1 MDETDGDG
9 RFRIGGL
16 SAMAYVI
23 SARIDERAAE
33 KPLPAVAPGS
43 TVEVALRLAR
53 RATLRARLV
62 AGGQPVAGARV
73 EALVPTEEHRVRA
86 LGSAVSQPDGR
97 LVIAGLPRRMV
108 RLKVEGYRLVD
119 PKDLDVAAA
128 AEREIDLACERLATV
143 SGRVLRS
150 GQPAGHAT
158 VILQTEHQ
166 GRDLRDETRADGR
179 FRIEGVAPGPHTIG
193 AEDGQT
199 LSGQQPIVVG
209 ERDIDDVVLK
219 IDLDASIA
227 GTVVDLDGKPV
238 AGVTVHFFCNTKRD
252 SGTAVTGAD
261 GTFLVTSLA
270 GGGDY
275 RPWLSAEREGP
286 SGYRP
291 PAGQDWAP
299 VSVPDG
305 TSHITGVRLAI
316 AVGELAIA
324 GRVVRAG
331 APVPDVEI
339 GADGERTG
347 STAPTHTDAAG
358 AFTLTGL
365 LAGSYT
371 LRVGPMDHLIRVVR
385 DIQAGAR
392 DVTIELPAV
401 GAIEGTLDGFHGWP
415 RVLATYQRAGEQEYH
430 PPLQARVADGTFAFA
445 DVPIGSFVVTA
456 IDTSGESATAEVTVA
471 ADAVA
476 RVTLAPEPR
485 ARVDGVVLSWPG
497 RQPMS
502 GMTCMWRIYGVAGR
516 SGSETNSDA
525 DARFSIEVPAAQR
538 VHVSCMG
545 RPWESGNIKDAE
557 VELAAGSS
565 GSAEVLVYNL
575 KPGHR
580 PFWFPGLQLDPSGRV
595 GADFSGLRAGDRI
608 LAVDGISIADV
619 GAHAAMPMLLGDH
632 DPGTTATLTVERDGV
647 EQTIGLAIPDRF
659 ASPPGK

>member
-1 MDETDGDG
+1 M
-9 RFRIGGL
+9 
-16 SAMAYVI
+16 
-23 SARIDERAAE
+23 
-33 KPLPAVAPGS
+33 
-43 TVEVALRLAR
+43 
-53 RATLRARLV
+53 
-62 AGGQPVAGARV
+62 
-73 EALVPTEEHRVRA
+73 
-86 LGSAVSQPDGR
+86 
-97 LVIAGLPRRMV
+97 
-108 RLKVEGYRLVD
+108 
-119 PKDLDVAAA
+119 
-128 AEREIDLACERLATV
+128 
-143 SGRVLRS
+143 LRS

-193 AEDGQT
+193 AKDGQR

-209 ERDIDDVVLK
+209 ERDVDDVVLK

-238 AGVTVHFFCNTKRD
+238 AGVTVHFFCDTKRD

-305 TSHITGVRLAI
+305 TSHITGVRFAI

-339 GADGERTG
+339 GAD
-347 STAPTHTDAAG
+347 
-358 AFTLTGL
+358 
-365 LAGSYT
+365 AGSYT

-445 DVPIGSFVVTA
+445 DVPIGSYVVTA
-456 IDTSGESATAEVTVA
+456 SDTSGGSATAEVTVA

-497 RQPMS
+497 RQPIS

-516 SGSETNSDA
+516 GGGAESKSDA
-525 DARFSIEVPAAQR
+525 EGRFSIEMPAAQP

-545 RPWESGNIKDAE
+545 PPWESSTIKDAE
-557 VELAAGSS
+557 VELAAGTS

-595 GADFSGLRAGDRI
+595 GADLSGLRAGDRI
-608 LAVDGISIADV
+608 LAVDGISIANV
-619 GAHAAMPMLLGDH
+619 GARAAMPMLLGDH

-647 EQTIGLAIPDRF
+647 EQTIELPIPDRL
-659 ASPPGK
+659 AAPPGK